1 MLLYFK
7 WLTLYVFSSLI
18 QMWEKKMSFFLEA
31 CSLDNSGMY
40 YDKISIKI
48 VNTSVKILESVIT
61 NEKVRY

>member
-1 MLLYFK
+1 
-7 WLTLYVFSSLI
+7 
-18 QMWEKKMSFFLEA
+18 MSFFLEA

>member
-1 MLLYFK
+1 MTYSICLFIFNSN
-7 WLTLYVFSSLI
+7 VR
-18 QMWEKKMSFFLEA
+18 KKMSFFLEA

-40 YDKISIKI
+40 CDKISIKI